1 MIHKCDA
8 AVLRSLRE
16 HFNVDTTPAEGLT
29 GPELQAWIDA
39 ADEALFLRLMAELA
53 AQTADRELA
62 RDELAAQYEIWRK
75 AL

>member
-1 MIHKCDA
+1 MIDKCDA

-29 GPELQAWIDA
+29 GPELQAWLYRA
-39 ADEALFLRLMAELA
+39 EDELFERLRAELA

-62 RDELAAQYEIWRK
+62 RDELAARYESWRK

>member
-1 MIHKCDA
+1 MTPVQSA
-8 AVLRSLRE
+8 MLLRLNLE
-16 HFNVDTTPAEGLT
+16 FGVDTTPAEGLT

-39 ADEALFLRLMAELA
+39 ADEALFLRLRAELA

-62 RDELAAQYEIWRK
+62 RDELAAQYESWRK